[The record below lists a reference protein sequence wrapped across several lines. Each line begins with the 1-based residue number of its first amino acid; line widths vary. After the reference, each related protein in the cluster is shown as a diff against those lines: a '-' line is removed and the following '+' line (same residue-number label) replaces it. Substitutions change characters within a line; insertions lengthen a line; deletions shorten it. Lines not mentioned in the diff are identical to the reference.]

1 MRLKRPNPRTLT
13 ANILNELM
21 KTQPHRAAV
30 FALYAAI
37 AALAYVCSSPA
48 VSAQQTSAAT
58 QPATGPLPFD
68 PAVTVGVLPNGMHYY
83 IRENHKP
90 EKRAE
95 LRLVVNAG
103 SVLEDEDQRGLA
115 HMVEHM
121 AFRGTKRFA
130 KNEISSYL
138 ESVGMRYG
146 PDINAFTSFDETVY
160 MVTVPTDTAAIVD
173 KGFQILSEWAHGVAF
188 EPSQVE
194 KERPVVIEEWRL
206 GQGAENRM
214 QNKWFPVLFSGSRYG
229 ARLPIGDKTILET
242 YKPATL
248 RRFYDTWYR
257 PDLMAVVAVG
267 DFNKHQIEAL
277 IKRYLGA
284 IPAGSNPRSR
294 TLYPVPSYD
303 STLVSINRDKE
314 ATRSVIRLLYKEL
327 KRSNTTTATYRE
339 GLVEQLFGSIF
350 NDRFSEMT
358 QKPNPPFINAYAAQG
373 GLVRSA
379 ESFSLTAIVADNGI
393 QRGLNA
399 LLTEG
404 ERVKRFGFLQSEL
417 DRAKKDM
424 QRGIEQAYAER
435 DKTNSGVYAE
445 SYVSAFLQSEPST
458 SVDYDLALISRFLPT
473 ITLAEVNRLAG
484 AWMTDRNRVLV
495 TTSPDKPGIVDPSR
509 AELLLAFDAV
519 KRADIAAYS
528 ETAPSQQLV
537 EKDPAGGHV
546 VAERKIKEID
556 LTEWKLSN
564 GVRVLLKPT
573 DFNADQVSFTA
584 YSPGGASLLSDAAY
598 AAASAADLIPL
609 TSGVGKFSVVDL
621 QKFLAGKQV
630 SVSPM
635 IDDLSEGFFGN
646 ASQRDVETMLQLVYL
661 YFTQPRLDTSLVNT
675 FLGRFRGVLANRSAS
690 PEAAFSD
697 TLQVTMSQHSVRE
710 LPMSATTLDRIDPF
724 KSYDFYKDRFSDASG
739 FTFVFVGNF
748 KLHSIKPLV
757 EKWLGGLPSTGKKET
772 WRDTGIRPP
781 KGVVQRTVKKGA
793 EPKARTALIFT
804 GPFVYTRQNR
814 YHLSA
819 LAELLTIKLR
829 EALRENLGGTYGVS
843 VAPGTSREPEPS
855 YQFTIGFGS
864 APERLEVLTAAA
876 LAQIDSVKKFG
887 TTPEYLNKV
896 KEATLRARET
906 ALKQNE
912 FWLSQISTF
921 DQSGWSLAEIPNGEK
936 LISSLTVQD
945 LQRAAA
951 MYLRT
956 DNYVRVSLYPENY
969 PAAENKE

>member
-1 MRLKRPNPRTLT
+1 
-13 ANILNELM
+13 M
-21 KTQPHRAAV
+21 KSQPGRACV
-30 FALYAAI
+30 FALYVAA
-37 AALAYVCSSPA
+37 AGLTWLCASTTT
-48 VSAQQTSAAT
+48 SAQRPTLAGQSVNA
-58 QPATGPLPFD
+58 PLPFD
-68 PAVTVGVLPNGMHYY
+68 PTVTVGVLPNGMRYY

-95 LRLVVNAG
+95 LRLVVDAG

-130 KNEISSYL
+130 RNEISSYL

-160 MVTVPTDTAAIVD
+160 MVTIPTDTAAIVD
-173 KGFQILSEWAHGVAF
+173 KGFQILSEWAHNVAF
-188 EPSQVE
+188 EASQIE

-214 QNKWFPVLFSGSRYG
+214 QNKWFPVLFTGSRYG
-229 ARLPIGDKTILET
+229 ARIPIGDKTILET
-242 YKPATL
+242 YKPAVL

-267 DFNKHQIEAL
+267 DFNKQQIESL
-277 IKRYLGA
+277 IRRYLGA
-284 IPAGSNPRSR
+284 IPRSSNPRTR
-294 TLYPVPSYD
+294 TLFPVPPHD
-303 STLVSINRDKE
+303 STLVSITSDRE
-314 ATRSVIRLLYKEL
+314 ATRSVIRLLYKQP

-339 GLVEQLFGSIF
+339 RLVEQLFGSMF
-350 NDRFSEMT
+350 NDRFSEIT
-358 QKPNPPFINAYAAQG
+358 QKPNPPFITAFAAQG
-373 GLVRSA
+373 SLVRSA

-404 ERVKRFGFLQSEL
+404 ERAKRFGFLQAEL
-417 DRAKKDM
+417 DRAKKDL

-435 DKTNSGVYAE
+435 EKTNSNVYAE

-458 SVDYDLALISRFLPT
+458 SVEYDLAAITRFLPT
-473 ITLAEVNRLAG
+473 ITLAEVNKLAG
-484 AWMTDRNRVLV
+484 EWMTDRNRVLA
-495 TTSPDKPGIVDPSR
+495 TTSPDKPGIVNPTR
-509 AELLLAFDAV
+509 GELLLAFDAV
-519 KRADIAAYS
+519 KGANIAAFT
-528 ETAPSQQLV
+528 ETAPSQRLV

-546 VAERKIKEID
+546 VSVRETKEIG

-573 DFNADQVSFTA
+573 DFNADQISFSA

-598 AAASAADLIPL
+598 LAASAADLIPL
-609 TSGVGKFSVVDL
+609 TSGVGKFNVVDL

-630 SVSPM
+630 SVSPT

-646 ASQRDVETMLQLVYL
+646 ASQRDVDTMLQLVYL
-661 YFTQPRLDTSLVNT
+661 YFTQPRLDTGLVNT

-697 TLQVTMSQHSVRE
+697 TLQVTMAQHSVRE
-710 LPMSATTLDRIDPF
+710 LPISAATLDQIDPF
-724 KSYDFYKDRFSDASG
+724 KSYDFYKNRFSDASG

-748 KLHSIKPLV
+748 KLDSIKPLL
-757 EKWLGGLPSTGKKET
+757 EKWLGGLPSTGRRET

-781 KGVVQRTVKKGA
+781 TGVVERIVKKGG

-804 GPFVYTRQNR
+804 GPFEYTRQNR
-814 YHLSA
+814 YYLSA
-819 LAELLTIKLR
+819 LSELLNIKLR

-843 VAPGTSREPEPS
+843 VSPSASRDPEPS
-855 YQFTIGFGS
+855 YRFTIGFGS
-864 APERLEVLTAAA
+864 APERLEALTAAA

-896 KEATLRARET
+896 KEAALRARET
-906 ALKQNE
+906 ALKQNGY
-912 FWLSQISTF
+912 WLSQISTF
-921 DQSGWSLAEIPNGEK
+921 DQSGWPLAEIPNGEK
-936 LISSLTVQD
+936 LISSLTAQD

-951 MYLRT
+951 KYLRT

>member
-1 MRLKRPNPRTLT
+1 
-13 ANILNELM
+13 M
-21 KTQPHRAAV
+21 KSQSNRAAILTRYAVAVALTFV
-30 FALYAAI
+30 F
-37 AALAYVCSSPA
+37 SNQPA
-48 VSAQQTSAAT
+48 SAQSAGAVV
-58 QPATGPLPFD
+58 QPTTGPLPFD
-68 PAVTVGVLPNGMHYY
+68 PSVTQGVLPNGMRYY

-138 ESVGMRYG
+138 ESVGMRFG

-160 MVTVPTDTAAIVD
+160 MITVPTDTAAIVD
-173 KGFQILSEWAHGVAF
+173 KGFQILSEWAHNVAF
-188 EPSQVE
+188 EQSQIE

-229 ARLPIGDKTILET
+229 TRLPIGDKTILET

-267 DFNKHQIEAL
+267 DFNKQQIEGL
-277 IKRYLGA
+277 IKRYLGE
-284 IPAGSNPRSR
+284 IPRSTAPRAR
-294 TLYPVPSYD
+294 TLYPVPQHD
-303 STLVSINRDKE
+303 STLVSINSDNE
-314 ATRSVIRLLYKEL
+314 ATRSVIRLLYKEPR
-327 KRSNTTTATYRE
+327 RSNTTTSTYRE
-339 GLVEQLFGSIF
+339 RLVEQLFGSMF
-350 NDRFSEMT
+350 NDRFSEIT

-373 GLVRSA
+373 SLVRSA

-393 QRGLNA
+393 QRGLSA

-404 ERVKRFGFLQSEL
+404 ERVKRFGFLESEL

-435 DKTNSGVYAE
+435 EKTNSNVYAE
-445 SYVSAFLQSEPST
+445 SYVSAFLQAEPST
-458 SVDYDLALISRFLPT
+458 SVDYDLALITRFLPT
-473 ITLAEVNRLAG
+473 ITLAEVNKLAG
-484 AWMTDRNRVLV
+484 KWMTDRNRVLV
-495 TTSPDKPGIVDPSR
+495 TTSPDKPGIVNPSR
-509 AELLLAFDAV
+509 GELLLAFDAV
-519 KRADIAAYS
+519 KGADIAAYS

-546 VAERKIKEID
+546 VSERQIKEID
-556 LTEWKLSN
+556 VTEWKLSN

-573 DFNADQVSFTA
+573 DFNADQISFSA
-584 YSPGGASLLSDAAY
+584 HSPGGASLLSDAAY
-598 AAASAADLIPL
+598 EAASAADLIPL
-609 TSGVGKFSVVDL
+609 TSGVGKFNVVDL

-630 SVSPM
+630 SVSPT

-646 ASQRDVETMLQLVYL
+646 ASQRDVDTMLQLVYL
-661 YFTQPRLDTSLVNT
+661 YFTAPRLDTALVNT
-675 FLGRFRGVLANRSAS
+675 FLGRYRGILANRSAS

-710 LPMSATTLDRIDPF
+710 LPVTAATLDRIDPF
-724 KSYDFYKDRFSDASG
+724 KSFDFYKDRFSDASG

-748 KLHSIKPLV
+748 KLDSIKPLV
-757 EKWLGGLPSTGKKET
+757 EKWLGALPSTGKKET
-772 WRDTGIRPP
+772 WRDNGVRPP
-781 KGVVQRTVKKGA
+781 KGVVERIVKKGA

-804 GPFVYTRQNR
+804 GPFEYTRQNR
-814 YHLSA
+814 YYLSA
-819 LAELLTIKLR
+819 LAELLTIRLR

-843 VAPGTSREPEPS
+843 VAPGTSREPQPS
-855 YQFTIGFGS
+855 YRFTIGFGS
-864 APERLEVLTAAA
+864 APERLESLTAAA

-887 TTPEYLNKV
+887 TTPEYLTKV
-896 KEATLRARET
+896 KEAALRARET
-906 ALKQNE
+906 ALKQNGY
-912 FWLSQISTF
+912 WLSQIATF
-921 DQSGWSLAEIPNGEK
+921 DQNGWSLAEIPNGEK
-936 LISSLTVQD
+936 LIGALTVQD
-945 LQRAAA
+945 LQRAATT
-951 MYLRT
+951 YLRSE
-956 DNYVRVSLYPENY
+956 NYVRVSLYPENY

>member
-1 MRLKRPNPRTLT
+1 MVAQT
-13 ANILNELM
+13 ANSTDEVM
-21 KTQPHRAAV
+21 TSQPSRLSIFSLRLAA
-30 FALYAAI
+30 
-37 AALAYVCSSPA
+37 AALTCACAFAYQPA
-48 VSAQQTSAAT
+48 DAQATVKSAQQ
-58 QPATGPLPFD
+58 PADGPLPFD
-68 PAVTVGVLPNGMHYY
+68 PAVTQGVLPNGMRYY

-138 ESVGMRYG
+138 ESVGMRFG

-160 MVTVPTDTAAIVD
+160 MITVPTDTAAIVD
-173 KGFQILSEWAHGVAF
+173 KGFQILSEWAHNVAF
-188 EPSQVE
+188 EPSQIE

-214 QNKWFPVLFSGSRYG
+214 QNKWFPVLFSDSRYG
-229 ARLPIGDKTILET
+229 VRLPIGDKTILET

-248 RRFYDTWYR
+248 KRFYDTWYR

-267 DFNKHQIEAL
+267 DFNKQQIEGL

-284 IPAGSNPRSR
+284 IPRGSNPRAR
-294 TLYPVPSYD
+294 TLFPVPRHD

-314 ATRSVIRLLYKEL
+314 ATRSVIRLLYKEP
-327 KRSNTTTATYRE
+327 KRSNTTTAMYRE
-339 GLVEQLFGSIF
+339 RLVEQLFGAMF
-350 NDRFSEMT
+350 NDRFSEIT

-379 ESFSLTAIVADNGI
+379 ESFSLTAVVADNGI
-393 QRGLNA
+393 QRGLNS

-404 ERVKRFGFLQSEL
+404 ERAKKFGFLQSEL

-435 DKTNSGVYAE
+435 EKTNSGGYAE
-445 SYVSAFLQSEPST
+445 SYVSAFLQSEPAT
-458 SVDYDLALISRFLPT
+458 SVEYDLAAITRFLPT
-473 ITLAEVNRLAG
+473 ITLAEVNALAG
-484 AWMTDRNRVLV
+484 KWMTDTNRVLV
-495 TTSPDKPGIVDPSR
+495 TTSPDKPGIINPSPS
-509 AELLLAFDAV
+509 ELLLAFDAV
-519 KRADIAAYS
+519 KRTDITAFT
-528 ETAPSQQLV
+528 ENAPSQQLV
-537 EKDPAGGHV
+537 EKDPAGGRV
-546 VAERKIKEID
+546 VSERKIKEID
-556 LTEWKLSN
+556 VTEWKLSN

-573 DFNADQVSFTA
+573 DFNADQISFNA

-598 AAASAADLIPL
+598 VAASAADLIPL
-609 TSGVGKFSVVDL
+609 TSGVGKFNVVDL

-635 IDDLSEGFFGN
+635 IDDLSEGFFGS
-646 ASQRDVETMLQLVYL
+646 ASQRDVDTMLQLIYL
-661 YFTQPRLDTSLVNT
+661 YFTQPRLDTALVNT
-675 FLGRFRGVLANRSAS
+675 FLGRYRGVLVNRSAS

-710 LPMSATTLDRIDPF
+710 LPLTAATLDQIDPF

-748 KLHSIKPLV
+748 KPDSMKPLV
-757 EKWLGGLPSTGKKET
+757 EKWLGALPSTGKKET

-781 KGVVQRTVKKGA
+781 KGVVERIVKKGA

-804 GPFVYTRQNR
+804 GPFEYTRQNR
-814 YHLSA
+814 YYLSA
-819 LAELLTIKLR
+819 LAELLNIKLR

-843 VAPGTSREPEPS
+843 VAPGSSREPEPS
-855 YQFTIGFGS
+855 YRFTIGFGS
-864 APERLEVLTAAA
+864 APERLESLTAAA

-896 KEATLRARET
+896 KEAALRSRET
-906 ALKQNE
+906 ALKQNGY
-912 FWLSQISTF
+912 WLSQIATF

-936 LISSLTVQD
+936 MISSLTVQD
-945 LQRAAA
+945 LQRAANL
-951 MYLRT
+951 YLRSN
-956 DNYVRVSLYPENY
+956 NYVRVSLYPENY